1 MDNTNP
7 IKTRE
12 WEDAFRF
19 IFVKIRKTH
28 LNGNDS

>member
-12 WEDAFRF
+12 WEDAFF
-19 IFVKIRKTH
+19 FFCKIRKTH
-28 LNGNDS
+28 LDGND